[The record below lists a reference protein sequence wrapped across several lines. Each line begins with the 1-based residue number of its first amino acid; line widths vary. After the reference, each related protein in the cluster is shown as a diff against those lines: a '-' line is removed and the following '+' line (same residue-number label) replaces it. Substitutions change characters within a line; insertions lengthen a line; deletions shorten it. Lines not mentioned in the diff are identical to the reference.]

1 MGIDGEAARFLLAGR
16 QAGVSYRRCA
26 TLGRMNYFLGRREM
40 ASLLREYGLD
50 PGRYPK
56 LFATGYSPVRYAEDF
71 WEMLGVEEL
80 VTVDASD
87 FEGATRVHDLN
98 RPIPE
103 DLRNRFDA
111 VCDIGTLEHVFD
123 FSTAIRNCMEMVR
136 VGGHFL
142 MLCPANNFFGHGFYQ
157 FQPELFHRVFEPA
170 NGFQLESLITVECG
184 PRRRWYST
192 ADPQVIRARVTLVN
206 AWPVFLF
213 ARARRVGEIPA
224 ALKPPQESDYV
235 AAWNRQAT
243 HAQSGGIDR
252 LAQPGLLSLK
262 RWLIERL
269 PRLARLLE
277 AWRIS
282 RWNRD
287 FSFRNRRAFVP
298 VRKRDVAKA
307 EVPGFAPPASGGG
320 RVGRP

>member
-71 WEMLGVEEL
+71 WEMLGAEEL

-98 RPIPE
+98 RPIPA
-103 DLRNRFDA
+103 DLKGRFDA

-123 FSTAIRNCMEMVR
+123 FPTAIRNCMEMVR
-136 VGGHFL
+136 VGGHLL

-170 NGFQLESLITVECG
+170 NGFQLEALFTVECG

-192 ADPQVIRARVTLVN
+192 TDPQVIRARVTLVN

-252 LAQPGLLSLK
+252 LAQPAFLSLK

-287 FSFRNRRAFVP
+287 FSFRNRRAFAL
-298 VRKRDVAKA
+298 VRKRDVAKTGA
-307 EVPGFAPPASGGG
+307 PGCAPAASTSGQV
-320 RVGRP
+320 RRP